1 MIYHKIINLAMRNWY
16 DIIDL
21 PFKDGTAK
29 VDENNFRI
37 IESFFISS
45 FSSVENRVII
55 MFISK

>member
-16 DIIDL
+16 DIL

-29 VDENNFRI
+29 VNENNFRI

-45 FSSVENRVII
+45 FSPVENRVKI